1 MKPKLD
7 NRKIIALIP
16 ARSGSKGVQN
26 KNIRVLG
33 NRSLIEHACDWCDKQ
48 NWIDDFYI
56 STDSQYYMQM
66 AVEAKAKS
74 LSLRNKSLSS
84 DIASSVSVAID
95 FLYELSEENDFK
107 NIWLVLVQPT
117 SPIRPKFNLK
127 DISSFVNKS
136 GSSVSVAKVQEPHPY
151 KLKCIDNGK
160 IKPFIPE
167 CKSETPRQLLPSVY
181 QLTGSIY
188 IINAQILI
196 DNKTFFVDPCLP
208 IYQESFI
215 NIDTEYDLKLAE
227 YVYFK

>member
-84 DIASSVSVAID
+84 DIASSVSVLDNRATLDVGCSLPDIFFIYASYYNLNFVVD
-95 FLYELSEENDFK
+95 F
-107 NIWLVLVQPT
+107 NINT
-117 SPIRPKFNLK
+117 
-127 DISSFVNKS
+127 
-136 GSSVSVAKVQEPHPY
+136 A
-151 KLKCIDNGK
+151 
-160 IKPFIPE
+160 
-167 CKSETPRQLLPSVY
+167 
-181 QLTGSIY
+181 
-188 IINAQILI
+188 
-196 DNKTFFVDPCLP
+196 
-208 IYQESFI
+208 
-215 NIDTEYDLKLAE
+215 
-227 YVYFK
+227 